1 MATRSSSTK
10 KKKRPPPPSLRTLSK
25 AEARKQPKPVVK
37 KEPRSPPYL
46 YVGSP
51 EQEALLVQEL
61 GASARPVAAGIVG
74 ADVRR
79 DPAFARQVMAA
90 PQPISAD
97 TREALATALIALIDK
112 ASVSPRAVH
121 VFTPEMARQGS
132 ARKSAHPLAQ
142 DAAQLQEIVQLKVDG
157 RREKGKLGPVTPH
170 LLQVLLLGPT
180 EGLVAITDVTDG
192 PFGKVTVG
200 DALASWPVPFNGG
213 RAIKETSR
221 DAPSSA
227 HRKLDEAMAWLGIK
241 VGKSD
246 VVLDL
251 GAAPGGW
258 TRVMRDAGARVI
270 AVDRAALDATLAKD
284 PLVTHLKTDALSIDF
299 AAQGA
304 SIVLCDVIWTPD
316 NALVVAERVL
326 KTTSVRAAV
335 ITLKLKEPIDWDT
348 LHKAQNLVRDLPG
361 HWTGRLKHLMA
372 NKLEVTL
379 LLRRS

>member
-25 AEARKQPKPVVK
+25 AEARKQPKPVAEK
-37 KEPRSPPYL
+37 KVRTPAFL

-51 EQEALLVQEL
+51 EQEALLVEEL
-61 GASARPVAAGIVG
+61 GPSARAVGAGIVG
-74 ADVRR
+74 AEVRR
-79 DPAFARQVMAA
+79 DPAFARQLLPA
-90 PQPISAD
+90 PRPISAL
-97 TREALATALIALIDK
+97 TREALATALIALIDD
-112 ASVSPRAVH
+112 AGVSPRAVH

-132 ARKSAHPLAQ
+132 ARKSAHPLAH
-142 DAAQLQEIVQLKVDG
+142 DATALQEVLQLKVDG
-157 RREKGKLGPVTPH
+157 RREKGKLGPATPH
-170 LLQVLLLGPT
+170 LLQLLLLGPT
-180 EGLVAITDVTDG
+180 EGLVSITDVTDG

-200 DALASWPVPFNGG
+200 DALASWPVPFSGG
-213 RAIKETSR
+213 RAVKETSR

-227 HRKLDEAMAWLGIK
+227 HRKLDEAMAWLGTK
-241 VGKSD
+241 VTKHD

-270 AVDRAALDATLAKD
+270 AVDRAALDSALAKD
-284 PLVTHLKTDALSIDF
+284 PLVTHLKTDALSIDM

-316 NALVVAERVL
+316 NAVVVAERVL

-335 ITLKLKEPIDWDT
+335 ITLKLKDPIDWGT
-348 LHKAQNLVRDLPG
+348 LQKAQHLVRDLPG
-361 HWTGRLKHLMA
+361 NWTGRLKHLMA